1 MTVAKPFLAVV
12 SILLFITILFGPL
25 GASEVVGQDM
35 NISQDDLSFNP
46 DIPDPSF
53 EEIPLDSYINSEN
66 VTVQSVPS
74 NEYDQGLGLQL
85 GESTGFAT
93 FDLRGYS
100 EVNVEST
107 GGTIF
112 SSCGI
117 SGTVIIDGVEE
128 TKNFCGFTPDDTIDE
143 WDSPQIR
150 FDFENADGYIYQIE
164 ASENP
169 EIGTLGVAGAFLGE
183 VISYF
188 STWIDITQEMPTA
201 LQGTLG
207 VLILSFFGL
216 MIVEAVSLLG

>member
-46 DIPDPSF
+46 DIPDPSY

-66 VTVQSVPS
+66 VSVQNVTSD
-74 NEYDQGLGLQL
+74 EWDQGLGLQS
-85 GESTGFAT
+85 GESKGFAT

-100 EVNVEST
+100 DVNVESS

-117 SGTVIIDGVEE
+117 SGTVIIDGAEE
-128 TKNFCGFTPDDTIDE
+128 TKNFCGFTPDGSIDE

-150 FDFENADGYIYQIE
+150 FDFENPDGYIYQIE

-169 EIGTLGVAGAFLGE
+169 EIGTLGVAGAYLGE